1 MKITTKTIAII
12 LSILIVG
19 ILTMG
24 FFAFRSIK
32 KDLNIEIEQRKR
44 LVKGLKIQK
53 RQIIDSLQKK
63 SLNELKTMQNDIKRI
78 STYSRQL
85 IKTLQDYEKRPN
97 YTIDYVDAV
106 DIIAR
111 SNYNGKRSD
120 TTKSKKN
127 Y

>member
-1 MKITTKTIAII
+1 MKITTKTIVII

-44 LVKGLKIQK
+44 LVRDLKIQK
-53 RQIIDSLQKK
+53 RQIIDSLKNK
-63 SLNELKTMQNDIKRI
+63 SLNELKTMQTDIKRI
-78 STYSRQL
+78 SAYSRQL

-106 DIIAR
+106 DIISR

>member
-1 MKITTKTIAII
+1 MKISNKTIIII

-19 ILTMG
+19 ILAMG

-32 KDLNIEIEQRKR
+32 KDLNVEIEQRQK
-44 LVKGLKIQK
+44 LVKDLKAQK
-53 RQIIDSLQKK
+53 RQIIDSLQNK
-63 SLNELKTMQNDIKRI
+63 SLNELKTMQTDIKRI
-78 STYSRQL
+78 SAYSRQL
-85 IKTLQDYEKRPN
+85 IKTLEDYEKRPN

-120 TTKSKKN
+120 TIKSRKN
-127 Y
+127 D